1 MVNLFR
7 LLTGSF
13 LTAAI
18 LTFTLGSPALAQYVE
33 QTTTFTGERVFHE
46 AHQFMHPDRGTTLL
60 CSADGILQDPI
71 SVQALENY
79 RDLRRQQPEG
89 ALVMSLMEQYSVGDT
104 RDFRVRNITNNT
116 WNTVNF
122 TLKALSERVRIWV
135 ELGEYGPDK
144 VNDDVIDGLLT
155 ALDSQT
161 PSLSINP
168 NAGILDIHSGIFG
181 TAPDIDG
188 SGVLNVLITDI
199 IDGWEPDS
207 GAGSVGGFFDPVDLD
222 PTNSNSNATDIIY
235 LNSRPLIY
243 FEDSINLVRV
253 RSVAS
258 HEYQH
263 LIHAN
268 YGALAT
274 FQNEGQSEWAELLTG
289 YSGRVPNYFNNPEEI
304 NRELY
309 SWRRG
314 DAEVLFDYQ
323 RASMLHSYISQRVGP
338 EATGSITRSDGGR
351 FFAYETVAQQNGL
364 MFEDILLDFHIA
376 NYVNDRNV
384 QDGRYGYEDVRRRA
398 YGVAFPTFQ
407 YFSGQTTGSGNRSV
421 SYGAAEYIEWI
432 GAEDLEVNISAEFEV
447 SFAFI
452 TYPLDIEED
461 IEVFVAG
468 SGSHT
473 ISGEYERI
481 VLVAAG
487 TSPPVETMPGA
498 GLMNNGP
505 RQLQWSYD
513 SSWNTLPV
521 IAQTLSYFGQVA
533 AFAELPGTPGRPSRE
548 GIRRMAKRFSPEFD
562 SRISDVN
569 FVVNGRDSSLIGSD
583 DLRIS
588 FHQAAGTPTNLRP
601 GTEAGFITIPVNQ
614 VSRGLNRINV
624 ANQGWQMSGGGEY
637 FIVFEVMSPNSR
649 IEFLLDSGSEDQS
662 DQNYFPARTRLFV
675 EPPSSSSP
683 GWFSYSNNN
692 NLVASI
698 RINGQYSGPL
708 TAPVITSQPQ
718 NIVAPGG
725 QDVTLSVGAEA
736 TPEPVYQWYKDGEP
750 LYGENMA
757 TLTIE
762 SLDLSDEGEY
772 TVRLSNPAGSVL
784 SEGAQVLVSFD
795 NFELVQNFPNPVRNQ
810 TTFRFIIPEESQ
822 ISLDL
827 FDVRGRRVATV
838 VQSTT
843 FQAGQHDVTFQ
854 PTMLASGVY
863 YYQLRARATSSDNSF
878 TKAMK
883 MIRLR

>member
-89 ALVMSLMEQYSVGDT
+89 ALVMSLMDQYSVGDS

-116 WNTVNF
+116 WSTISFN
-122 TLKALSERVRIWV
+122 LEAMSDQVRIWV
-135 ELGEYGPDK
+135 EDGEFAANQ
-144 VNDDVIDGLLT
+144 VNDAVIDGLLT
-155 ALDSQT
+155 ALDLQT

-168 NAGILDIHSGIFG
+168 NAGILEIHSGIFG
-181 TAPDIDG
+181 DAPNIDG
-188 SGVLNVLITDI
+188 SGILNVLITDI
-199 IDGWEPDS
+199 QDGWEP
-207 GAGSVGGFFDPVDLD
+207 GSDRGTVAGFFDPVDLD
-222 PTNSNSNATDIIY
+222 PSNSNSNATDIIY
-235 LNSRPLIY
+235 LNSTPLIY
-243 FEDSINLVRV
+243 LDGNVNVSRV

-268 YGALAT
+268 YGALTT

-289 YSGRVPNYFNNPEEI
+289 YSGRVPNYLNNPLEI
-304 NRELY
+304 NTELY
-309 SWRRG
+309 TWRRN

-338 EATGSITRSDGGR
+338 EATGSITRANGGR
-351 FFAYETVAQQNGL
+351 LIAYETVAQQNGL
-364 MFEDILLDFHIA
+364 MFEEILLDFHIA

-384 QDGRYGYEDVRRRA
+384 SDGRYGYEDIRRRA

-407 YFSGQTTGSGNRSV
+407 YFSGQTSGSGNRAV

-432 GAEDLEVNISAEFEV
+432 GAEDLEVSISGEFEV
-447 SFAFI
+447 DFAFI
-452 TYPLDIEED
+452 TYPLDASED
-461 IEVFVAG
+461 IEVFKVG
-468 SGSHT
+468 QGSHT

-487 TSPPVETMPGA
+487 TSPPVETAPNA
-498 GLMNNGP
+498 GLMNTGP

-533 AFAELPGTPGRPSRE
+533 AFAELPGTPGRPNRE
-548 GIRRMAKRFSPEFD
+548 GIKRLAKRFSPEFD
-562 SRISDVN
+562 SRISDVS

-588 FHQAAGTPTNLRP
+588 FHQATGTSTNLIP
-601 GTEAGFITIPVNQ
+601 GTERGFITIPVNQ
-614 VSRGLNRINV
+614 VNRGPNRINV
-624 ANQGWQMSGGGEY
+624 ANQGWQMNGGSEY

-649 IEFLLDSGSEDQS
+649 IEFLLDSGSQDQS
-662 DQNYFPARTRLFV
+662 NSNYFPARTRLFV
-675 EPPSSSSP
+675 EPPSSNTP
-683 GWFSYSNNN
+683 AWFTYSNNN

-708 TAPVITSQPQ
+708 SAPVITSQPES
-718 NIVAPGG
+718 IVAPGG
-725 QDVTLSVGAEA
+725 QDVTLSVSAEA
-736 TPEPVYQWYKDGEP
+736 IPEPVYQWYKDGEP

-762 SLDLSDEGEY
+762 DLNLSDEGEY

-784 SEGAQVLVSFD
+784 SDGAQVLVSFD
-795 NFELVQNFPNPVRNQ
+795 NFELVQNFPNPVRNE

-843 FQAGQHDVTFQ
+843 FQAGQHDVSFQ